1 MTTATLF
8 RPPAPRASGAG
19 PSAWATPVRSAHV
32 AVAGAL
38 VSVPPIVL
46 LHMDAPARLSAVTT
60 TISDYVVET
69 PLGEPLFGLT
79 AGALALTGFAIARG
93 LTGATAVKAML
104 AGWSLALILAAVFPT
119 NLPGTPG
126 GVSSTIHLMAGAV
139 VFGLLPIVGLA
150 VWRRSRESIVGTR
163 TGRALL
169 VSTAVS
175 GVLSAALILN
185 RIPGIVG
192 LDQFSLPPG
201 LLQRAAGAV
210 EIVLAVVIA
219 LAVLRLPTPGAT
231 PDRPEGGTESS
242 YTPPAVDLPLS
253 AF

>member
-1 MTTATLF
+1 MTTATPF
-8 RPPAPRASGAG
+8 RSPAPTASSVGIV
-19 PSAWATPVRSAHV
+19 AWATPTRSGHV
-32 AVAGAL
+32 ALTGVA

-60 TISDYVVET
+60 TISDYVVES

-79 AGALALTGFAIARG
+79 AGALALAGIAIALG
-93 LTGATAVKAML
+93 LAGATAVKAML

-126 GVSSTIHLMAGAV
+126 DASSTIHLMAGAV

-150 VWRRSRESIVGTR
+150 VWRRSRSLIAGTSI
-163 TGRALL
+163 GRALL
-169 VSTAVS
+169 MTTAVS

-192 LDQFSLPPG
+192 LDRLSLPPG
-201 LLQRAAGAV
+201 LLQRAAGAA
-210 EIVLAVVIA
+210 EIALAVVIA
-219 LAVLRLPTPGAT
+219 LAVLNLPIPGVGARAT
-231 PDRPEGGTESS
+231 RRGD
-242 YTPPAVDLPLS
+242 
-253 AF
+253 